1 MSFGKKKLEKVI
13 QQIINST
20 RQSYNAYLFKG
31 CKRNSFLIASFIT
44 AFLISSLALTGI
56 LSNNLSQGTEKV
68 SAAMILTA
76 SATSEGGGGDHR
88 QGEAMETKEEAM
100 ATKEEIKMIQ
110 VTIQVMIKTEAMEM
124 PIFNLTLIQNQTEPL
139 RQLNLNLL
147 QN

>member
-1 MSFGKKKLEKVI
+1 M
-13 QQIINST
+13 
-20 RQSYNAYLFKG
+20 
-31 CKRNSFLIASFIT
+31 
-44 AFLISSLALTGI
+44 
-56 LSNNLSQGTEKV
+56 
-68 SAAMILTA
+68 
-76 SATSEGGGGDHR
+76 
-88 QGEAMETKEEAM
+88 AMETKEEAM

>member
-1 MSFGKKKLEKVI
+1 VAGVM
-13 QQIINST
+13 
-20 RQSYNAYLFKG
+20 
-31 CKRNSFLIASFIT
+31 
-44 AFLISSLALTGI
+44 
-56 LSNNLSQGTEKV
+56 
-68 SAAMILTA
+68 
-76 SATSEGGGGDHR
+76 
-88 QGEAMETKEEAM
+88 AMETKEEAM